1 MRIPADRPDSGVKF
15 GLGVFVGEV
24 SGVKM
29 HGHAG
34 GTNRYISDF
43 ECYTDG
49 DAMLIALTNRG
60 FVKTRWLR
68 EAVAK
73 MLYEAR

>member
-1 MRIPADRPDSGVKF
+1 
-15 GLGVFVGEV
+15 
-24 SGVKM
+24 M
-29 HGHAG
+29 HGHTG
-34 GTNRYISDF
+34 GTNGYISDF
-43 ECYTDG
+43 KRYADD
-49 DAMLIALTNRG
+49 DAMLIALTDRG